1 MYREINLRL
10 LKENIELFFKKESNF
25 KRPLKTDVIYAK
37 LTKGFV
43 PHYEWNGHRRRIPWK
58 VLKKDQ
64 TVNKFPSA
72 FFTTKTGLHQSL
84 QQLHWYSPFP
94 VSSFF
99 PRCYQVSVSFDQPP
113 PPRIACG
120 TIGQGRVIDWLF
132 ISVNQ
137 WRRKVRICWW
147 LSHYCLHQYPS
158 VVLHGIQKVWR
169 FRCGKFRCQSSP

>member
-1 MYREINLRL
+1 MRL
-10 LKENIELFFKKESNF
+10 LKENIELFFKKDSNF

-58 VLKKDQ
+58 LLKKDQ

-99 PRCYQVSVSFDQPP
+99 PRCYQVMTSGSVFVKLGLYFTVWKFQDFH
-113 PPRIACG
+113 
-120 TIGQGRVIDWLF
+120 VIQILREINFGEFRSSKTAILLIWC
-132 ISVNQ
+132 ISA
-137 WRRKVRICWW
+137 
-147 LSHYCLHQYPS
+147 L
-158 VVLHGIQKVWR
+158 
-169 FRCGKFRCQSSP
+169 

>member
-1 MYREINLRL
+1 MYTPFLSALSFSSEINLRL

-25 KRPLKTDVIYAK
+25 KRPLKIEMIFAK

-58 VLKKDQ
+58 LLKKDQ

-99 PRCYQVSVSFDQPP
+99 PRCYQVSIIDSGYYFFSLFCDVGFSLMFD
-113 PPRIACG
+113 
-120 TIGQGRVIDWLF
+120 
-132 ISVNQ
+132 
-137 WRRKVRICWW
+137 
-147 LSHYCLHQYPS
+147 
-158 VVLHGIQKVWR
+158 GIPLKLR
-169 FRCGKFRCQSSP
+169 GY

>member
-1 MYREINLRL
+1 MRL
-10 LKENIELFFKKESNF
+10 LKENIELFFKKDSNF

-58 VLKKDQ
+58 LLKKDQ

-99 PRCYQVSVSFDQPP
+99 PRCYQVMISGSVFVKLGL
-113 PPRIACG
+113 C
-120 TIGQGRVIDWLF
+120 F
-132 ISVNQ
+132 
-137 WRRKVRICWW
+137 
-147 LSHYCLHQYPS
+147 
-158 VVLHGIQKVWR
+158 KVW
-169 FRCGKFRCQSSP
+169 KFQDFYVIQILRQINFGESIGSKTAFFCSEFVILVHFSLQKM

>member
-1 MYREINLRL
+1 MRL
-10 LKENIELFFKKESNF
+10 LKENIELFFKKDSNF

-58 VLKKDQ
+58 LLKKDQ

-99 PRCYQVSVSFDQPP
+99 PRCYQVMTSVFVKWVHSVENEKYHKWDQAQKFPWN
-113 PPRIACG
+113 
-120 TIGQGRVIDWLF
+120 QLF
-132 ISVNQ
+132 NM
-137 WRRKVRICWW
+137 
-147 LSHYCLHQYPS
+147 
-158 VVLHGIQKVWR
+158 
-169 FRCGKFRCQSSP
+169 

>member
-1 MYREINLRL
+1 M
-10 LKENIELFFKKESNF
+10 KENIELFFKKDSNF

-64 TVNKFPSA
+64 TVNKFPSGLFTILITVILFSKYQLFVLLFFKA

-99 PRCYQVSVSFDQPP
+99 PRCYQVS
-113 PPRIACG
+113 
-120 TIGQGRVIDWLF
+120 
-132 ISVNQ
+132 ISTV
-137 WRRKVRICWW
+137 
-147 LSHYCLHQYPS
+147 H
-158 VVLHGIQKVWR
+158 
-169 FRCGKFRCQSSP
+169 

>member
-1 MYREINLRL
+1 MRL
-10 LKENIELFFKKESNF
+10 LKENIELFFKKDSNF

-58 VLKKDQ
+58 LLKKDQ

-99 PRCYQVSVSFDQPP
+99 PRCYQVMTSVFVKVQDFSAIQILREINFGH
-113 PPRIACG
+113 ITTSKSAMLK
-120 TIGQGRVIDWLF
+120 IGQKLISHKIERAENFLKCLTVINDH
-132 ISVNQ
+132 
-137 WRRKVRICWW
+137 C
-147 LSHYCLHQYPS
+147 PT
-158 VVLHGIQKVWR
+158 
-169 FRCGKFRCQSSP
+169 

>member
-1 MYREINLRL
+1 MYLFFKREDPPLPHPRRLTLGQFYSIQSGLFNPLMNQVYLDSCHTTKKAYLNVVLFIHFREINMRL
-10 LKENIELFFKKESNF
+10 LKDNIELFFKKDSNF

-58 VLKKDQ
+58 LLKKDQ

-99 PRCYQVSVSFDQPP
+99 PRCYQVSQ
-113 PPRIACG
+113 A
-120 TIGQGRVIDWLF
+120 LF
-132 ISVNQ
+132 ICAILKLLKCV
-137 WRRKVRICWW
+137 
-147 LSHYCLHQYPS
+147 
-158 VVLHGIQKVWR
+158 
-169 FRCGKFRCQSSP
+169 

>member
-1 MYREINLRL
+1 MCNSSLVSLVHMLIDFKFHIKMLNTYVDSYHTTKNVYLNVDLFIHFREINMRL
-10 LKENIELFFKKESNF
+10 LKDNIELFFKKDSNF

-58 VLKKDQ
+58 LLKKDQ

-99 PRCYQVSVSFDQPP
+99 PRCYQVS
-113 PPRIACG
+113 
-120 TIGQGRVIDWLF
+120 
-132 ISVNQ
+132 
-137 WRRKVRICWW
+137 
-147 LSHYCLHQYPS
+147 
-158 VVLHGIQKVWR
+158 
-169 FRCGKFRCQSSP
+169 

>member
-1 MYREINLRL
+1 MKHVLIVFAFYREINLRL
-10 LKENIELFFKKESNF
+10 LKDNIELFFKKESNF
-25 KRPLKTDVIYAK
+25 KRPMKIEMIFAK

-84 QQLHWYSPFP
+84 LQLHWYSPFP

-99 PRCYQVSVSFDQPP
+99 PRCYQVSSNLIVLISQNIYLIDSCNHWKLPSF
-113 PPRIACG
+113 
-120 TIGQGRVIDWLF
+120 F
-132 ISVNQ
+132 
-137 WRRKVRICWW
+137 
-147 LSHYCLHQYPS
+147 
-158 VVLHGIQKVWR
+158 
-169 FRCGKFRCQSSP
+169 FRYFGFWVFAQILCQS

>member
-1 MYREINLRL
+1 MCNSSLVSLVHMLIDFKFHIKMLNTYVDSYHTTKNAYLNVDLFIHFREINMRL
-10 LKENIELFFKKESNF
+10 LKDNIELFFKKDSNF

-58 VLKKDQ
+58 LLKKDQ

-99 PRCYQVSVSFDQPP
+99 PRCYQVS
-113 PPRIACG
+113 
-120 TIGQGRVIDWLF
+120 
-132 ISVNQ
+132 
-137 WRRKVRICWW
+137 
-147 LSHYCLHQYPS
+147 
-158 VVLHGIQKVWR
+158 
-169 FRCGKFRCQSSP
+169 

>member
-1 MYREINLRL
+1 MLNTYVDSYHTKKKAYLNVVLFIHFREINMRL
-10 LKENIELFFKKESNF
+10 LKDNIELFFKKDSNF

-58 VLKKDQ
+58 LLKKDQ

-99 PRCYQVSVSFDQPP
+99 PRCYQVS
-113 PPRIACG
+113 
-120 TIGQGRVIDWLF
+120 
-132 ISVNQ
+132 
-137 WRRKVRICWW
+137 
-147 LSHYCLHQYPS
+147 
-158 VVLHGIQKVWR
+158 
-169 FRCGKFRCQSSP
+169 

>member
-1 MYREINLRL
+1 M
-10 LKENIELFFKKESNF
+10 KENIELFFKKDSNF

-64 TVNKFPSA
+64 TVNKFPSGLFTFFNFVYIFQSADVCLLFSA

-99 PRCYQVSVSFDQPP
+99 PRCYQVSIFS
-113 PPRIACG
+113 ISIKSMYACTTYMNSAVHAKLPG
-120 TIGQGRVIDWLF
+120 MQLLYSRVIAGTF
-132 ISVNQ
+132 
-137 WRRKVRICWW
+137 RERIM
-147 LSHYCLHQYPS
+147 
-158 VVLHGIQKVWR
+158 GGG
-169 FRCGKFRCQSSP
+169 GKM

>member
-1 MYREINLRL
+1 MRL
-10 LKENIELFFKKESNF
+10 LKENIELFFKKDSNF

-58 VLKKDQ
+58 LLKKDQ

-99 PRCYQVSVSFDQPP
+99 PRCYQVMTSGSVFWKNGFMFHS
-113 PPRIACG
+113 
-120 TIGQGRVIDWLF
+120 VE
-132 ISVNQ
+132 ISGFF
-137 WRRKVRICWW
+137 CH
-147 LSHYCLHQYPS
+147 SD
-158 VVLHGIQKVWR
+158 
-169 FRCGKFRCQSSP
+169 FT

>member
-1 MYREINLRL
+1 MCNSSLVSLVHMFIDFKFHIKMLNTYVDSYHTKKKAYLNVVLFIHFREINMRL
-10 LKENIELFFKKESNF
+10 LKDNIELFFKKDSNF

-58 VLKKDQ
+58 LLKKDQ

-99 PRCYQVSVSFDQPP
+99 PRCYQVS
-113 PPRIACG
+113 
-120 TIGQGRVIDWLF
+120 
-132 ISVNQ
+132 
-137 WRRKVRICWW
+137 
-147 LSHYCLHQYPS
+147 
-158 VVLHGIQKVWR
+158 
-169 FRCGKFRCQSSP
+169 

>member
-1 MYREINLRL
+1 MRL
-10 LKENIELFFKKESNF
+10 LKENIELFFKKDSNF

-58 VLKKDQ
+58 LLKKDQ

-99 PRCYQVSVSFDQPP
+99 PRCYQVMTSVFVKLGLCFTVWKFQDFS
-113 PPRIACG
+113 
-120 TIGQGRVIDWLF
+120 VIQILREINFGESGSAKSANLIKLGALNLANLVNFSLKSSKF
-132 ISVNQ
+132 I
-137 WRRKVRICWW
+137 KI
-147 LSHYCLHQYPS
+147 
-158 VVLHGIQKVWR
+158 
-169 FRCGKFRCQSSP
+169 